1 MKPQGLRVGVVGF
14 GEAGQIHV
22 RHLQSAGAEVVGIVT
37 RRHDIKRD
45 FPIYP
50 SVSALLP
57 DVEAVTIAVPNYL
70 HAPICLEAMCL
81 GKAVL
86 VEKPLC
92 LTAYDLIR
100 LEEAFRLS
108 PVPLKVGFRLRWNPS
123 LRALRMRLH
132 GVRRVRCIYRLG
144 IEKLA
149 AGKEW
154 TRHRAESGGAFFT
167 LGIHALDLARWLV
180 DAQGKPLNHLR
191 AHAEHLNTSADFP
204 LEVSLSGNLP
214 DGTQIVAGA
223 DLRGDTP
230 FRLDLEIQAENSRL
244 PNPSLPSPGPEG
256 EHAEELEYQG
266 LITDFIQA
274 VHRGESNF
282 NEVFEF
288 FQSHRDL
295 IQARE
300 IAASCEQSLW
310 TKNGG
315 EVPEGGWLFDRG
327 ER

>member
-1 MKPQGLRVGVVGF
+1 MIQDCSEMKSQGLRVGVVGF

-22 RHLQSAGAEVVGIVT
+22 RHLQSAGAKVVGIVT
-37 RRHDIKRD
+37 RRPDMKRD

-50 SVSALLP
+50 SLSALLP
-57 DVEAVTIAVPNYL
+57 DVDAVTIAVPNYL
-70 HAPICLEAMCL
+70 HAGICLEAMRG
-81 GKAVL
+81 GKAVF

-92 LTAYDLIR
+92 LTAYELIQ

-108 PVPLKVGFRLRWNPS
+108 PVLLKVGFRLRWNPS
-123 LRALRMRLH
+123 LRTLRMRLH
-132 GVRRVRCIYRLG
+132 GARRVRCIYRLG

-154 TRHRAESGGAFFT
+154 TRHEAESGGAFFT

-180 DAQGKPLNHLR
+180 DAQGKPLHHMR
-191 AHAEHLNTSADFP
+191 AHTAHVDTSADFP

-223 DLRGDTP
+223 DLRGDAP
-230 FRLDLEIQAENSRL
+230 FRLDLEIQAENSCF
-244 PNPSLPSPGPEG
+244 PDPSSPSLGPEA
-256 EHAEELEYQG
+256 EHATELEYQG

-274 VHRGESNF
+274 VYRGEPNF
-282 NEVFEF
+282 DEVLEF

-300 IAASCEQSLW
+300 IAVSREQSSSP
-310 TKNGG
+310 KKDG
-315 EVPEGGWLFDRG
+315 EGFRG
-327 ER
+327 LV

>member
-22 RHLQSAGAEVVGIVT
+22 RHLQRAGVEIVGVVT
-37 RRHDIKRD
+37 RRPDLNRGLR
-45 FPIYP
+45 IYP
-50 SVSALLP
+50 SLSALLP
-57 DVEAVTIAVPNYL
+57 EVDAVTIAVPNYL
-70 HAPICLEAMCL
+70 HAPLCLEAMRG

-92 LTAYDLIR
+92 LTADELNQ
-100 LEEAFRLS
+100 LEETHRLS

-132 GVRRVRCIYRLG
+132 KARRVRCIYRLG

-154 TRHRAESGGAFFT
+154 TRHQSESGGAFFT
-167 LGIHALDLARWLV
+167 LGIHALDLVRWLV
-180 DAQGKPLNHLR
+180 DAQGKPLSHLM
-191 AHAEHLNTSADFP
+191 AHAATLEASADFP
-204 LEVSLSGNLP
+204 LEVSLSGNLL

-223 DLRGDTP
+223 DLRGNAP
-230 FRLDLEIQAENSRL
+230 FRLDLEIQDERGHL
-244 PNPSLPSPGPEG
+244 PDSWVPWTGIEG
-256 EHAEELEYQG
+256 EDAAELEYQG
-266 LITDFIQA
+266 LITDFIRA
-274 VHRGESNF
+274 TYRGEPNF
-282 NEVFEF
+282 GEVSEF

-300 IAASCEQSLW
+300 VATSGEQSLW
-310 TKNGG
+310 ANLRKGIQN
-315 EVPEGGWLFDRG
+315 LFIHT
-327 ER
+327 

>member
-22 RHLQSAGAEVVGIVT
+22 RHLLGAGAQVVGIVT

-45 FPIYP
+45 FPIYA
-50 SVSALLP
+50 SVSALLSE
-57 DVEAVTIAVPNYL
+57 VEAVTIAVPNYL
-70 HAPICLEAMCL
+70 HAPICLEAMRG

-92 LTAYDLIR
+92 LTACELIQ
-100 LEEAFRLS
+100 LEETYRLS

-123 LRALRMRLH
+123 LRTLRMKLH
-132 GVRRVRCIYRLG
+132 RARRVRCIYRLG

-154 TRHRAESGGAFFT
+154 TRHQAESGGAFFT

-180 DAQGKPLNHLR
+180 DAQGKPLSHLR
-191 AHAEHLNTSADFP
+191 AHVATLDTSADFP
-204 LEVSLSGNLP
+204 LEVSVSGNLS

-223 DLRGDTP
+223 DLRGDAP
-230 FRLDLEIQAENSRL
+230 FRLDLEIQDEKGRL
-244 PNPSLPSPGPEG
+244 PDPLLPSTGPEG
-256 EHAEELEYQG
+256 EDAAELEYQE
-266 LITDFIQA
+266 LITDFIRA
-274 VHRGESNF
+274 VYRGEPNF
-282 NEVFEF
+282 GEVVEF

-300 IAASCEQSLW
+300 IAASCEQRLK

-315 EVPEGGWLFDRG
+315 EGFRG
-327 ER
+327 LG

>member
-22 RHLQSAGAEVVGIVT
+22 RHLLGAGAEVVGIVT

-50 SVSALLP
+50 SVSALLS

-70 HAPICLEAMCL
+70 HAPICLEAMRG
-81 GKAVL
+81 GKAVF

-92 LTAYDLIR
+92 LTACELIQ
-100 LEEAFRLS
+100 LEETYRLS

-123 LRALRMRLH
+123 LRTLRMKLH
-132 GVRRVRCIYRLG
+132 GARRVRCIYRLG

-154 TRHRAESGGAFFT
+154 TRHQAESGGAFFT

-180 DAQGKPLNHLR
+180 DAQGKPLHHLEAR
-191 AHAEHLNTSADFP
+191 VVHLDTSADFP
-204 LEVSLSGNLP
+204 LDVSLSGNLP

-223 DLRGDTP
+223 DLRGDAP
-230 FRLDLEIQAENSRL
+230 FRLDLEIQTENSCL
-244 PNPSLPSPGPEG
+244 PDSSLTYPDLEG
-256 EHAEELEYQG
+256 EHVAELEYQG
-266 LITDFIQA
+266 LITDFIEA
-274 VHRGESNF
+274 VYRGEPNF
-282 NEVFEF
+282 SEVLEF

-300 IAASCEQSLW
+300 IAASCEQCLW

-315 EVPEGGWLFDRG
+315 EGFRG
-327 ER
+327 LG